1 MEKQEWSVRDIDPN
15 NEILLHGGKWSEE
28 AKRRVS
34 EARRAGRSVMDM
46 FGDLYK
52 KSEKTVSSATKTASN
67 MVRPTA
73 KAVSKTASNLIRVA
87 KKTVFPTTSKTT
99 TGTLGKKS
107 GDKAMAAA
115 GYKKRKIDKKLVA
128 RIQDKLDRRYGQGK
142 YKKSESQKLDEKRGK
157 AMDKRENRNK
167 TRKKAEESVA
177 KIKRNETRRAI
188 KAKQKSEKNRSRD
201 AIGENTR
208 EKFRNGDMKSGNDA
222 LIRKYKGKMK
232 DHMSKSPE
240 ERRKNSKQYNEWN
253 QRVKDLEAENKRIGS
268 RNKGS
273 KLEENNTRKM
283 ENMYESNK
291 SASESVRRRNA
302 SRTKDLEAQNESYYK
317 SKKRKNNIQQSATFD
332 YQAALSNVSKKNQNE
347 LKHYGVL
354 GMKWGQHRA
363 KRNTGLPG
371 LRPTVELNNKN
382 FNKFTK
388 LSKKFVRDYNHDA
401 KIDAKSVGASYGRV
415 NLYGKKYIKTV
426 GKDYK
431 KVHKDV
437 DFKNVNQGIAVS
449 SRTGLFIYDNP
460 ANPTR
465 RDYAQYLGRDAHVLS
480 KMSREAMVANLKSGD
495 GKKITEGYIE
505 ALARRYGKGALAGMR
520 NQTTSG
526 MKYIDNARQNSGR
539 YKRRQNAMIAYGGSS
554 YNDSHMQN
562 NANFVRNSISSQMN
576 TVSTHN
582 NMVNSHMMNNHIN
595 SHFGMGGF

>member
-34 EARRAGRSVMDM
+34 EARRAGRSVLDM

-52 KSEKTVSSATKTASN
+52 KSEKTVSSAAKSASN

-99 TGTLGKKS
+99 TGILGKKS
-107 GDKAMAAA
+107 GDKALAAA

-177 KIKRNETRRAI
+177 KIKRNEARRAI
-188 KAKQKSEKNRSRD
+188 KAKQKSDKNRSRD

-232 DHMSKSPE
+232 DHMSKSPD

-283 ENMYESNK
+283 ENMYESSKN
-291 SASESVRRRNA
+291 ASESVRRRN
-302 SRTKDLEAQNESYYK
+302 SDRTRDLENENESYYK
-317 SKKRKNNIQQSATFD
+317 RKKRKNNIQQSATFD
-332 YQAALSNVSKKNQNE
+332 YQAAISTASKK
-347 LKHYGVL
+347 KIK
-354 GMKWGQHRA
+354 MK
-363 KRNTGLPG
+363 
-371 LRPTVELNNKN
+371 
-382 FNKFTK
+382 
-388 LSKKFVRDYNHDA
+388 
-401 KIDAKSVGASYGRV
+401 
-415 NLYGKKYIKTV
+415 
-426 GKDYK
+426 
-431 KVHKDV
+431 
-437 DFKNVNQGIAVS
+437 
-449 SRTGLFIYDNP
+449 
-460 ANPTR
+460 
-465 RDYAQYLGRDAHVLS
+465 
-480 KMSREAMVANLKSGD
+480 
-495 GKKITEGYIE
+495 
-505 ALARRYGKGALAGMR
+505 
-520 NQTTSG
+520 
-526 MKYIDNARQNSGR
+526 
-539 YKRRQNAMIAYGGSS
+539 
-554 YNDSHMQN
+554 
-562 NANFVRNSISSQMN
+562 
-576 TVSTHN
+576 
-582 NMVNSHMMNNHIN
+582 
-595 SHFGMGGF
+595 

>member
-34 EARRAGRSVMDM
+34 EARRAGRSVLDM

-52 KSEKTVSSATKTASN
+52 KSEKTVSSAAKSASN

-107 GDKAMAAA
+107 GDKALAAA

-142 YKKSESQKLDEKRGK
+142 YKKTESQKLDEKRGKAMDKREKRNRKASKSEKDKMRKIDNARGK

-177 KIKRNETRRAI
+177 KIKRNETRRDI
-188 KAKQKSEKNRSRD
+188 KAKQKSEKKRSRD

-232 DHMSKSPE
+232 DHMSKSPD

-253 QRVKDLEAENKRIGS
+253 KRVKDLEDQNKRIS
-268 RNKGS
+268 KRNKGS
-273 KLEENNTRKM
+273 NLEENNTRKM

-291 SASESVRRRNA
+291 SASDSVRRRNA

-332 YQAALSNVSKKNQNE
+332 YQAALVSVQGNQNE
-347 LKHYGVL
+347 LQHYGV
-354 GMKWGQHRA
+354 
-363 KRNTGLPG
+363 
-371 LRPTVELNNKN
+371 
-382 FNKFTK
+382 
-388 LSKKFVRDYNHDA
+388 
-401 KIDAKSVGASYGRV
+401 
-415 NLYGKKYIKTV
+415 
-426 GKDYK
+426 
-431 KVHKDV
+431 
-437 DFKNVNQGIAVS
+437 
-449 SRTGLFIYDNP
+449 
-460 ANPTR
+460 
-465 RDYAQYLGRDAHVLS
+465 
-480 KMSREAMVANLKSGD
+480 
-495 GKKITEGYIE
+495 
-505 ALARRYGKGALAGMR
+505 AGMR
-520 NQTTSG
+520 WGT
-526 MKYIDNARQNSGR
+526 
-539 YKRRQNAMIAYGGSS
+539 RRAYGKSKAYVKAYGKNM
-554 YNDSHMQN
+554 Y
-562 NANFVRNSISSQMN
+562 N
-576 TVSTHN
+576 TVRHPIYHNKAFFARSAHSNLGGYVLAGVPTHTALEYSNSLVGKLVDSKRKMPKGQRYSLKNILSKQYRLGESKRVETALRSTPYR
-582 NMVNSHMMNNHIN
+582 VQGISYT
-595 SHFGMGGF
+595 GE

>member
-1 MEKQEWSVRDIDPN
+1 
-15 NEILLHGGKWSEE
+15 
-28 AKRRVS
+28 
-34 EARRAGRSVMDM
+34 
-46 FGDLYK
+46 
-52 KSEKTVSSATKTASN
+52 
-67 MVRPTA
+67 
-73 KAVSKTASNLIRVA
+73 
-87 KKTVFPTTSKTT
+87 
-99 TGTLGKKS
+99 
-107 GDKAMAAA
+107 
-115 GYKKRKIDKKLVA
+115 
-128 RIQDKLDRRYGQGK
+128 
-142 YKKSESQKLDEKRGK
+142 
-157 AMDKRENRNK
+157 MDKRENRNK

>member
-1 MEKQEWSVRDIDPN
+1 MEKQEWSIKDIDPN

-34 EARRAGRSVMDM
+34 EARRAGRSVLDM

-52 KSEKTVSSATKTASN
+52 KSEKTVSSAAKSASN

-107 GDKAMAAA
+107 GDKALAAA

-142 YKKSESQKLDEKRGK
+142 YKKTESQKLDEKRGK
-157 AMDKRENRNK
+157 AMDKREKRNRKAAKSEKDKMRKIDNARGKAMDKRENRNK
-167 TRKKAEESVA
+167 TSKKAEESVA
-177 KIKRNETRRAI
+177 KVKRNETRRDI
-188 KAKQKSEKNRSRD
+188 KAKRKSDKNRSRD

-232 DHMSKSPE
+232 DHMSKSPD

-291 SASESVRRRNA
+291 TASESVRRRNSA
-302 SRTKDLEAQNESYYK
+302 RTRDLENENEAYYK
-317 SKKRKNNIQQSATFD
+317 RKKRKSNIQQSATFD
-332 YQAALSNVSKKNQNE
+332 YQAALVTVQGNQNE
-347 LKHYGVL
+347 LKHYGVA
-354 GMKWGQHRA
+354 GMKWGTRRTYGKSKAYVKAYGKNMYNTVRHPIYHNKAFFARSAHSVLGGYSLAGAPTHTALEYSNNLVGKLVDA
-363 KRNTGLPG
+363 KRKIPKGERYSL
-371 LRPTVELNNKN
+371 KN
-382 FNKFTK
+382 R
-388 LSKKFVRDYNHDA
+388 LSKQYRLGESKRIEAALRSTPY
-401 KIDAKSVGASYGRV
+401 RV
-415 NLYGKKYIKTV
+415 
-426 GKDYK
+426 
-431 KVHKDV
+431 
-437 DFKNVNQGIAVS
+437 QGIS
-449 SRTGLFIYDNP
+449 YTGD
-460 ANPTR
+460 
-465 RDYAQYLGRDAHVLS
+465 
-480 KMSREAMVANLKSGD
+480 
-495 GKKITEGYIE
+495 
-505 ALARRYGKGALAGMR
+505 
-520 NQTTSG
+520 
-526 MKYIDNARQNSGR
+526 
-539 YKRRQNAMIAYGGSS
+539 
-554 YNDSHMQN
+554 
-562 NANFVRNSISSQMN
+562 
-576 TVSTHN
+576 
-582 NMVNSHMMNNHIN
+582 
-595 SHFGMGGF
+595 

>member
-52 KSEKTVSSATKTASN
+52 KSEKTVSSAAKTASN

-107 GDKAMAAA
+107 GDKALDAA

-142 YKKSESQKLDEKRGK
+142 YKKSKSQKLDEKRGK
-157 AMDKRENRNK
+157 AMDKREKRNK

-177 KIKRNETRRAI
+177 KIKRNETRKAI
-188 KAKQKSEKNRSRD
+188 KAKQKSDKNRSRD

-222 LIRKYKGKMK
+222 LIRKYRGKMK
-232 DHMSKSPE
+232 DHMSKSPD

-283 ENMYESNK
+283 ENMYESGKN
-291 SASESVRRRNA
+291 ASDSVRRRNSA
-302 SRTKDLEAQNESYYK
+302 RTRDLENENESYYK
-317 SKKRKNNIQQSATFD
+317 RKKRKNNIQQSATFD
-332 YQAALSNVSKKNQNE
+332 YQAAISTVSKKKNQNE
-347 LKHYGVL
+347 LKHHGVI
-354 GMKWGQHRA
+354 GMKWGFRRKSSVSPQQ
-363 KRNTGLPG
+363 KQFSKKMN
-371 LRPTVELNNKN
+371 
-382 FNKFTK
+382 K
-388 LSKKFVRDYNHDA
+388 LSKKRERA
-401 KIDAKSVGASYGRV
+401 
-415 NLYGKKYIKTV
+415 
-426 GKDYK
+426 DYK
-431 KVHKDV
+431 LMRRFEKDK
-437 DFKNVNQGIAVS
+437 DFKYQA
-449 SRTGLFIYDNP
+449 
-460 ANPTR
+460 
-465 RDYAQYLGRDAHVLS
+465 
-480 KMSREAMVANLKSGD
+480 EKSGYYNISKTSPD
-495 GKKITEGYIE
+495 RTYEFYKIVATN
-505 ALARRYGKGALAGMR
+505 KGNLAGRYYKMDTKM
-520 NQTTSG
+520 NA
-526 MKYIDNARQNSGR
+526 KYL
-539 YKRRQNAMIAYGGSS
+539 KRK
-554 YNDSHMQN
+554 
-562 NANFVRNSISSQMN
+562 
-576 TVSTHN
+576 HN
-582 NMVNSHMMNNHIN
+582 IIR
-595 SHFGMGGF
+595 GIK

>member
-52 KSEKTVSSATKTASN
+52 KSEKTVNSAAKTASN

-107 GDKAMAAA
+107 GDKAMASA

-157 AMDKRENRNK
+157 AMDKREKRNK

-177 KIKRNETRRAI
+177 KIKRNETRRDI

-222 LIRKYKGKMK
+222 LIRKYKGKIK
-232 DHMSKSPE
+232 NHMSKSPD

-332 YQAALSNVSKKNQNE
+332 YQAALSNVSKKNNLDE
-347 LKHYGVL
+347 LHHYGIQ
-354 GMKWGQHRA
+354 GMKWGRRKNRYGLKTSDPI
-363 KRNTGLPG
+363 KRKYLI
-371 LRPTVELNNKN
+371 TVEKEAKAISKNNHPIATMLG
-382 FNKFTK
+382 TK
-388 LSKKFVRDYNHDA
+388 RSKRYRQKLGKALLKSYKKDELEDDALRTEFENHKGFKKAAKQYKKKTGTDYNKLQKDSHDQIIA
-401 KIDAKSVGASYGRV
+401 FDTIAGNVKTGKTTLGEKYDHQSFV
-415 NLYGKKYIKTV
+415 NYDKQLKRRRRI
-426 GKDYK
+426 
-431 KVHKDV
+431 
-437 DFKNVNQGIAVS
+437 IS
-449 SRTGLFIYDNP
+449 S
-460 ANPTR
+460 
-465 RDYAQYLGRDAHVLS
+465 
-480 KMSREAMVANLKSGD
+480 
-495 GKKITEGYIE
+495 
-505 ALARRYGKGALAGMR
+505 
-520 NQTTSG
+520 
-526 MKYIDNARQNSGR
+526 MKY
-539 YKRRQNAMIAYGGSS
+539 
-554 YNDSHMQN
+554 
-562 NANFVRNSISSQMN
+562 
-576 TVSTHN
+576 
-582 NMVNSHMMNNHIN
+582 
-595 SHFGMGGF
+595 

>member
-52 KSEKTVSSATKTASN
+52 KSEKTVSSAAKTASN

-87 KKTVFPTTSKTT
+87 KKTVYPTTSKTT

-107 GDKAMAAA
+107 GDKAMASA

-157 AMDKRENRNK
+157 AMDKREKRNRKAGKSEKDKMRKIDNARGKAMDKREKRNK

-177 KIKRNETRRAI
+177 KIKRNETRRDI

-232 DHMSKSPE
+232 DHMSKSPD

-283 ENMYESNK
+283 ENMYESGKN
-291 SASESVRRRNA
+291 ASDSVRRRNSA
-302 SRTKDLEAQNESYYK
+302 RTRDLENENESYYK
-317 SKKRKNNIQQSATFD
+317 RKKRKNNIQQSATFD
-332 YQAALSNVSKKNQNE
+332 YQAAISTVSKKKNQNE
-347 LKHYGVL
+347 LSHSGVL
-354 GMKWGQHRA
+354 GMKWGFRKKSSVSPQQ
-363 KRNTGLPG
+363 KQFSKKMN
-371 LRPTVELNNKN
+371 
-382 FNKFTK
+382 K
-388 LSKKFVRDYNHDA
+388 LSKKRERA
-401 KIDAKSVGASYGRV
+401 
-415 NLYGKKYIKTV
+415 
-426 GKDYK
+426 DYK
-431 KVHKDV
+431 IMRRFEKDK
-437 DFKNVNQGIAVS
+437 DFRSQA
-449 SRTGLFIYDNP
+449 
-460 ANPTR
+460 
-465 RDYAQYLGRDAHVLS
+465 
-480 KMSREAMVANLKSGD
+480 EKSGYYNISKTSPD
-495 GKKITEGYIE
+495 RTYEFYKIVATN
-505 ALARRYGKGALAGMR
+505 KGNLAGRYYKMDTKM
-520 NQTTSG
+520 NA
-526 MKYIDNARQNSGR
+526 KYL
-539 YKRRQNAMIAYGGSS
+539 KRK
-554 YNDSHMQN
+554 
-562 NANFVRNSISSQMN
+562 
-576 TVSTHN
+576 HN
-582 NMVNSHMMNNHIN
+582 IIR
-595 SHFGMGGF
+595 GIK

>member
-1 MEKQEWSVRDIDPN
+1 
-15 NEILLHGGKWSEE
+15 
-28 AKRRVS
+28 
-34 EARRAGRSVMDM
+34 
-46 FGDLYK
+46 
-52 KSEKTVSSATKTASN
+52 
-67 MVRPTA
+67 
-73 KAVSKTASNLIRVA
+73 
-87 KKTVFPTTSKTT
+87 
-99 TGTLGKKS
+99 
-107 GDKAMAAA
+107 
-115 GYKKRKIDKKLVA
+115 
-128 RIQDKLDRRYGQGK
+128 
-142 YKKSESQKLDEKRGK
+142 
-157 AMDKRENRNK
+157 MDKREKRNK

-177 KIKRNETRRAI
+177 RIKRNETRRDI

-232 DHMSKSPE
+232 NHMSKSPD

-291 SASESVRRRNA
+291 HASESVRRRNA

-332 YQAALSNVSKKNQNE
+332 YQAALSSISKKKNQNE
-347 LKHYGVL
+347 LQHYGVL

-363 KRNTGLPG
+363 KRNTPLPG
-371 LRPTVELNNKN
+371 LRSTVELNNKN

-388 LSKKFVRDYNHDA
+388 LSKKFVKDYNHDA

-415 NLYGKKYIKTV
+415 NRYGKKYIKTV

-431 KVHKDV
+431 KVHNDV

-449 SRTGLFIYDNP
+449 SRTGLFRYDNP
-460 ANPTR
+460 AKPTR

-495 GKKITEGYIE
+495 GKKITEGYVE

-520 NQTTSG
+520 NQKLRTAGAVAGTIAGTGAAIASG
-526 MKYIDNARQNSGR
+526 VAEIPAGVFGGLFAASASANNILSTGGMRYVDNARQNSGR
-539 YKRRQNAMIAYGGSS
+539 YKRHQDTILINGGSS
-554 YNDSHMQN
+554 HNHSLMQN
-562 NANFVRNSISSQMN
+562 NGNYVRNSISSQMN
-576 TVSTHN
+576 AVSNHN
-582 NMVNSHMMNNHIN
+582 SMVNNHMMTNHIN

>member
-34 EARRAGRSVMDM
+34 EARRAGRSVMEM

-52 KSEKTVSSATKTASN
+52 KSEKTVSSASN

-99 TGTLGKKS
+99 TGSLGKKS
-107 GDKAMAAA
+107 GDKALASA

-157 AMDKRENRNK
+157 AMDKREKRNRKAAKSEKDKMRKIDNARGKAMDKREKRNK

-177 KIKRNETRRAI
+177 KIKRNETRRDI
-188 KAKQKSEKNRSRD
+188 KAKQKSDKNRSRD

-232 DHMSKSPE
+232 DHMSKSPD

-253 QRVKDLEAENKRIGS
+253 QRVKDLEAENKRIAS

-283 ENMYESNK
+283 ENMYEANK
-291 SASESVRRRNA
+291 TASESVRRRNA

-332 YQAALSNVSKKNQNE
+332 YQAALVSVQGNQNE
-347 LKHYGVL
+347 LQHHGIR
-354 GMKWGQHRA
+354 GMKWG
-363 KRNTGLPG
+363 KRKNRYA
-371 LRPTVELNNKN
+371 LRTSDPIKRKYLLTSEKE
-382 FNKFTK
+382 
-388 LSKKFVRDYNHDA
+388 A
-401 KIDAKSVGASYGRV
+401 
-415 NLYGKKYIKTV
+415 KKYKKKT
-426 GKDYK
+426 GTDY
-431 KVHKDV
+431 
-437 DFKNVNQGIAVS
+437 
-449 SRTGLFIYDNP
+449 
-460 ANPTR
+460 
-465 RDYAQYLGRDAHVLS
+465 
-480 KMSREAMVANLKSGD
+480 
-495 GKKITEGYIE
+495 
-505 ALARRYGKGALAGMR
+505 
-520 NQTTSG
+520 
-526 MKYIDNARQNSGR
+526 
-539 YKRRQNAMIAYGGSS
+539 YKLPK
-554 YNDSHMQN
+554 DSHDQIIAFDKIAGN
-562 NANFVRNSISSQMN
+562 VKNGKSTLGAKYDHESFVNYDKQINRRRNAINSI
-576 TVSTHN
+576 
-582 NMVNSHMMNNHIN
+582 
-595 SHFGMGGF
+595 GY

>member
-52 KSEKTVSSATKTASN
+52 KSEKTVSSAAKSASN

-107 GDKAMAAA
+107 GDKALAAA

-157 AMDKRENRNK
+157 AMDKREKRNRKTAKSEKDKMRKIDNARGKAMDKREKRNK

-177 KIKRNETRRAI
+177 KIKRNETRRDI

-208 EKFRNGDMKSGNDA
+208 KQFRNGDVQSGNDA
-222 LIRKYKGKMK
+222 LIRKYKGKIK

-253 QRVKDLEAENKRIGS
+253 QRVKDLEDQNKRIS
-268 RNKGS
+268 KRNKGS
-273 KLEENNTRKM
+273 NLEENNTRKM

-332 YQAALSNVSKKNQNE
+332 YQAALVTVQGNQNE
-347 LKHYGVL
+347 LKHYGVA
-354 GMKWGQHRA
+354 GMKWGTRRA
-363 KRNTGLPG
+363 YVK
-371 LRPTVELNNKN
+371 
-382 FNKFTK
+382 
-388 LSKKFVRDYNHDA
+388 A
-401 KIDAKSVGASYGRV
+401 
-415 NLYGKKYIKTV
+415 YGKNMYNTV
-426 GKDYK
+426 R
-431 KVHKDV
+431 HP
-437 DFKNVNQGIAVS
+437 
-449 SRTGLFIYDNP
+449 IYHNK
-460 ANPTR
+460 AFFAR
-465 RDYAQYLGRDAHVLS
+465 SAHSALG
-480 KMSREAMVANLKSGD
+480 
-495 GKKITEGYIE
+495 GY
-505 ALARRYGKGALAGMR
+505 ALAGVPTHTALEYSNNLVGKLVDSKRKMPKK
-520 NQTTSG
+520 Q
-526 MKYIDNARQNSGR
+526 R
-539 YKRRQNAMIAYGGSS
+539 YSLKNRLSKQYRLGESKRVEAALRGTPYRVQGIS
-554 YNDSHMQN
+554 Y
-562 NANFVRNSISSQMN
+562 
-576 TVSTHN
+576 T
-582 NMVNSHMMNNHIN
+582 
-595 SHFGMGGF
+595 GE

>member
-52 KSEKTVSSATKTASN
+52 KSEKTVSSAAKTASN

-99 TGTLGKKS
+99 TGALGKKS
-107 GDKAMAAA
+107 GDKALAAA

-157 AMDKRENRNK
+157 AMDKREKRNRKAAKSEKDKMRKIDNARGKAMDKREKRNK

-177 KIKRNETRRAI
+177 KIKRNETRRDI

-232 DHMSKSPE
+232 NHMSKSPD

-332 YQAALSNVSKKNQNE
+332 YQAALVLVQGNQNE
-347 LKHYGVL
+347 LQHHGIR
-354 GMKWGQHRA
+354 GMKWGKRKNRYALRTSDPIKRKYLLTSEKEA
-363 KRNTGLPG
+363 KGISKVNFPVATLLGTKRSKLYRKRLGETLLNSYKMDELEDNA
-371 LRPTVELNNKN
+371 LR
-382 FNKFTK
+382 TK
-388 LSKKFVRDYNHDA
+388 YENDKGFKKEA
-401 KIDAKSVGASYGRV
+401 
-415 NLYGKKYIKTV
+415 KKYKKKT
-426 GKDYK
+426 GTDY
-431 KVHKDV
+431 
-437 DFKNVNQGIAVS
+437 
-449 SRTGLFIYDNP
+449 
-460 ANPTR
+460 
-465 RDYAQYLGRDAHVLS
+465 
-480 KMSREAMVANLKSGD
+480 
-495 GKKITEGYIE
+495 
-505 ALARRYGKGALAGMR
+505 
-520 NQTTSG
+520 
-526 MKYIDNARQNSGR
+526 
-539 YKRRQNAMIAYGGSS
+539 YKLPK
-554 YNDSHMQN
+554 DSHDQIIAFDN
-562 NANFVRNSISSQMN
+562 IAGNVKNGKSTLGAKYDHESFVNYDKQINRRRNAINSI
-576 TVSTHN
+576 
-582 NMVNSHMMNNHIN
+582 
-595 SHFGMGGF
+595 GY

>member
-52 KSEKTVSSATKTASN
+52 KSEKTVSSAAKSASN

-99 TGTLGKKS
+99 TGTLGSKS

-157 AMDKRENRNK
+157 AMDKREKRNRKAAKSEKDKMRKIDNARGKAMDKREKRNK

-188 KAKQKSEKNRSRD
+188 KAKQKSDKNRSRD

-232 DHMSKSPE
+232 DHMSKSPD

-253 QRVKDLEAENKRIGS
+253 QRVKDLEAENKKIGS

-291 SASESVRRRNA
+291 TASESVRRRNSA
-302 SRTKDLEAQNESYYK
+302 RTRDLENENESYYK
-317 SKKRKNNIQQSATFD
+317 RKKRKNNIQQSSTFD
-332 YQAALSNVSKKNQNE
+332 YQAALSIVSKKKIKMNYNTMAS
-347 LKHYGVL
+347 L
-354 GMKWGQHRA
+354 G
-363 KRNTGLPG
+363 
-371 LRPTVELNNKN
+371 
-382 FNKFTK
+382 
-388 LSKKFVRDYNHDA
+388 
-401 KIDAKSVGASYGRV
+401 
-415 NLYGKKYIKTV
+415 
-426 GKDYK
+426 
-431 KVHKDV
+431 
-437 DFKNVNQGIAVS
+437 
-449 SRTGLFIYDNP
+449 
-460 ANPTR
+460 
-465 RDYAQYLGRDAHVLS
+465 
-480 KMSREAMVANLKSGD
+480 
-495 GKKITEGYIE
+495 
-505 ALARRYGKGALAGMR
+505 
-520 NQTTSG
+520 
-526 MKYIDNARQNSGR
+526 
-539 YKRRQNAMIAYGGSS
+539 
-554 YNDSHMQN
+554 
-562 NANFVRNSISSQMN
+562 
-576 TVSTHN
+576 
-582 NMVNSHMMNNHIN
+582 
-595 SHFGMGGF
+595 

>member
-52 KSEKTVSSATKTASN
+52 KSEKTVSSAAKTASN

-107 GDKAMAAA
+107 GDKALAAA

-157 AMDKRENRNK
+157 AMDKREKRNRK
-167 TRKKAEESVA
+167 AAKSEKDKMRKIDNARGKAMDKRE
-177 KIKRNETRRAI
+177 KRNETRRDI

-232 DHMSKSPE
+232 DHMSKSPD

-268 RNKGS
+268 RNKGF

-332 YQAALSNVSKKNQNE
+332 YQAALVSVQGNQNE
-347 LKHYGVL
+347 LQHYGVL
-354 GMKWGQHRA
+354 GMKWGFRRKSSVSPQQ
-363 KRNTGLPG
+363 KQFSKKMN
-371 LRPTVELNNKN
+371 
-382 FNKFTK
+382 K
-388 LSKKFVRDYNHDA
+388 LSKKRERA
-401 KIDAKSVGASYGRV
+401 
-415 NLYGKKYIKTV
+415 
-426 GKDYK
+426 DYK
-431 KVHKDV
+431 LMRRFEKDK
-437 DFKNVNQGIAVS
+437 DFKTQA
-449 SRTGLFIYDNP
+449 
-460 ANPTR
+460 
-465 RDYAQYLGRDAHVLS
+465 
-480 KMSREAMVANLKSGD
+480 EKSGYYNISKTSPD
-495 GKKITEGYIE
+495 KTYEFYKIV
-505 ALARRYGKGALAGMR
+505 AANKGNLAGRYYKMDTKM
-520 NQTTSG
+520 NA
-526 MKYIDNARQNSGR
+526 KYL
-539 YKRRQNAMIAYGGSS
+539 KRK
-554 YNDSHMQN
+554 
-562 NANFVRNSISSQMN
+562 
-576 TVSTHN
+576 HN
-582 NMVNSHMMNNHIN
+582 IIR
-595 SHFGMGGF
+595 GIK